1 MNEWHPNPQFQREE
15 WVSLDGKW
23 KFAFDDNK
31 LGEKERWY
39 ASFPES
45 ATINVPFTYETK
57 ASGINQQEHHETVW
71 YERTITIDD
80 TKKHPIIHFEGVD
93 YEAFIYVNGNL
104 VTIHQGGYHGF
115 SVDVANYVTTGENK
129 LTVKV
134 KDSKDCAQPR
144 GKQRWHD
151 ENFGCWYVQT
161 TGIWKPVWLEYVNEA
176 HLNHAKITPLFDEQ
190 KVAIEVETK
199 DIPLTAEGYKVVATI
214 QFNGK
219 VINEL
224 TANIVDNVAILKGSV
239 LERLDPWTMKVW
251 SPENPNLYDLTLKL
265 YHQDVLLDEVQS
277 YFGMRKISIEGNRIL
292 LNNRELYQ
300 RLILDQ
306 GYWEESD
313 LTPPSVSALEEDID
327 KVLELGYN
335 GVRKHQKVE
344 DSRFLYLADKK
355 GLLVWLEVGSTYG
368 FSDKAVRNF
377 TNEWLEIVKQNY
389 NHPSVITWVP
399 FNESWGI
406 GNIHHDRQQQAF
418 TESIYHLTKA
428 YDSNRPVIT
437 NDGWEHT
444 VSDIITL
451 HDYEEFGALL
461 ASRYE
466 DKEKLMSNSIQFNKG
481 FYAFAKNY
489 PYKGQPILISEF
501 GGIAFQTEEGWGYG
515 NQVKD
520 EEAFFKRFED
530 IHHAVQDLEY
540 VCGYCYT
547 QLTDVQ
553 QEVNGLLTIDR
564 KPKVSVER
572 VRQVN
577 TRRL

>member
-1 MNEWHPNPQFQREE
+1 M
-15 WVSLDGKW
+15 
-23 KFAFDDNK
+23 
-31 LGEKERWY
+31 
-39 ASFPES
+39 
-45 ATINVPFTYETK
+45 
-57 ASGINQQEHHETVW
+57 
-71 YERTITIDD
+71 
-80 TKKHPIIHFEGVD
+80 
-93 YEAFIYVNGNL
+93 
-104 VTIHQGGYHGF
+104 
-115 SVDVANYVTTGENK
+115 
-129 LTVKV
+129 
-134 KDSKDCAQPR
+134 
-144 GKQRWHD
+144 
-151 ENFGCWYVQT
+151 
-161 TGIWKPVWLEYVNEA
+161 
-176 HLNHAKITPLFDEQ
+176 
-190 KVAIEVETK
+190 
-199 DIPLTAEGYKVVATI
+199 
-214 QFNGK
+214 
-219 VINEL
+219 
-224 TANIVDNVAILKGSV
+224 
-239 LERLDPWTMKVW
+239 
-251 SPENPNLYDLTLKL
+251 
-265 YHQDVLLDEVQS
+265 
-277 YFGMRKISIEGNRIL
+277 
-292 LNNRELYQ
+292 
-300 RLILDQ
+300 
-306 GYWEESD
+306 
-313 LTPPSVSALEEDID
+313 
-327 KVLELGYN
+327 GYN

-355 GLLVWLEVGSTYG
+355 GLLVWLEVGSTFG
-368 FSDKAVRNF
+368 FNDKAIRNF
-377 TNEWLEIVKQNY
+377 SHEWLEIVKQNY

-406 GNIHHDRQQQAF
+406 GNIHHDKQQQAF

-444 VSDIITL
+444 ISDIITL
-451 HDYEEFGALL
+451 HDYEEYGSLL

-466 DKEKLMSNSIQFNKG
+466 DNEKLMSNSIQFNKG
-481 FYAFAKNY
+481 FYAFADGY

-501 GGIAFQTEEGWGYG
+501 GGIAFQTEDGWGYG